1 MATPTQPAAEAQ
13 VNPPDER
20 FWVKY
25 SPHHELPISS
35 LASVAWH
42 VFGLVLIVL
51 VAFVV
56 SYARNDDM
64 PIETVSMPGGG
75 GNPLGVGSASGGS
88 TGGLVEATKSRDLPR
103 EARSTDKANPDAP
116 LTVSPTDIFAGL
128 TDDPEAQRK
137 IAKIAE
143 RGTDALDRLNKLD
156 KNLRDALAAGKGKG
170 GPGDGGGRGPGSGP
184 GDGDGSG
191 LGKLSQTAKRRL
203 KWTISFST
211 AGGIDYLRQLNALGG
226 ILAIAVPPENEIK
239 FIKNVMHRPVKWEK
253 DDLARLM
260 RERIYWIDDKPDS
273 VQQLATGLG
282 LNFVPDRIGA
292 FFPKELEE
300 LLLRKELAHQ
310 NKREEQIRET
320 RFQVIMRG
328 LRQYDII
335 VVHQV
340 LW

>member
-1 MATPTQPAAEAQ
+1 
-13 VNPPDER
+13 
-20 FWVKY
+20 
-25 SPHHELPISS
+25 
-35 LASVAWH
+35 
-42 VFGLVLIVL
+42 
-51 VAFVV
+51 
-56 SYARNDDM
+56 
-64 PIETVSMPGGG
+64 
-75 GNPLGVGSASGGS
+75 NPLGVGSASGGS